1 MFDRYLDESKRAIF
15 YARAEALSVN
25 SPEIGTGHILLG
37 LLREEKSD
45 LERLL
50 GLREHWDAF
59 RSELGAKEC
68 CDKIANSAN
77 EIPLTNDSKKVL
89 AYAAMEADSL
99 RHAWIAPE
107 HLLLALLR
115 EKSGPAFAMLTRA
128 GLNVDG
134 VRDKVRTNQRGW
146 PLSKPPMPREQKIKI
161 LLVIVAAMALG
172 GLAFLAWNGPSH

>member
-37 LLREEKSD
+37 LLRDEKSN

-50 GLREHWDAF
+50 GLREHWDTF
-59 RSELGAKEC
+59 RSEPGAKEC
-68 CDKIANSAN
+68 GGKIPTSVN
-77 EIPLTNDSKKVL
+77 ELPLTTESKKVL

-107 HLLLALLR
+107 HLLL
-115 EKSGPAFAMLTRA
+115 
-128 GLNVDG
+128 
-134 VRDKVRTNQRGW
+134 
-146 PLSKPPMPREQKIKI
+146 
-161 LLVIVAAMALG
+161 
-172 GLAFLAWNGPSH
+172 